1 MTEEDRLRTYLKRVV
16 AEAVDARNR
25 LREME
30 ERHHEPLAV
39 VGTACRY
46 PGGADTPARLWR
58 LVDEGTDAVSEF
70 PVNRG
75 WPTEGLHH
83 PDPDTPGTTYV
94 QQGGFLHDADL
105 FDPGFFGM
113 SPREALATDP
123 QQRLLLE
130 IAWEAFERARIAP
143 DTLRSSRTGVFTGV
157 MYNDYGARPHLPLD
171 DFEGYLFSGSAAG
184 VASGRLAYTFGLEGP
199 AVTVD
204 TACSSSLVA
213 LHLAAASLRRGE
225 CDLALAGGVT
235 VMSTPTTF
243 VGFSRQRGL
252 ARDGRCKSFGADAD
266 GTGWSEGAGL
276 LLVERLSDAVRLRHR
291 VLAVIKGSAV
301 NQDGASNG
309 LTAPN
314 GPSQERVIHDAL
326 ADARLRPADIDAVEA
341 HGTGTPLGD
350 PVEARALLRTYGQ
363 DRPADRPLRLG
374 SLKSNIGH
382 AQAAAGIGGVI
393 KMIEAIRHGKLPRTL
408 YADRPTPEVDWD
420 SGAVT
425 LLTEACDWPD
435 TGQPRRAAVSSF
447 GLGGTNAHVIVEQA
461 PEAAAEPGPTERPDG
476 PELPAVPWTLSA
488 GSAEALREQARN
500 LAELAAGPAAPA
512 VLDVAF
518 SLADTRAPM
527 EHRAVVVG
535 SAPHDFRRGLAEVA
549 DGAGGTRAARA
560 PVAFAFTG
568 GPAPRAAAARALR
581 DVFPAFAAAFDAAT
595 AALDRQLRRTAA
607 VPDRDHDGG
616 GHRDSDGHRDDSGY
630 RDGGG
635 EMCFAVE
642 IALFRL
648 YESWGVRPE
657 AVVGHAAG
665 EPAAGYVTGLLSLS
679 DAAALAVA
687 RARLPRLAG
696 GGEAASDDFRRS
708 VAGLSFASATLPLI
722 RLTTD
727 PAPPERA
734 WTSPGYWTDRAG
746 LPGRPPDPSADLA
759 PARIATLLGLGAD
772 GLLPTTAEDGGA
784 VAVTLVREGVP
795 AAHSVVE
802 ALGRLYLRG
811 VDPDWRALFAGTG
824 ARHVDLPT
832 YPFRRTRYWLDAE
845 DPGGPGPGRSGAPGQ
860 QTAPAPTVEPEEP
873 VEPLAGRLTGL
884 GPAQRHA
891 LVLDLVRA
899 EARAVLK
906 VADGDGVEP
915 HRPFRDM
922 GFDSLTAVELRTRMS
937 AATGLRLPV
946 TIVFSHPTPDDL
958 ADHLLTELTELA
970 AGADLTAGADL
981 AAGADLGAGAAGAE
995 SAESTGRAGP
1005 SGSTAACSETSS
1017 ATADLPT
1024 PARTSATADISG
1036 TPPLAAELDRL
1047 EQALAALPTH
1057 GDRAAGA
1064 EAAARL
1070 RSLLAHPPAAR
1081 QEATGDVLA
1090 DMTTVI
1096 ESTSTAELLAH
1107 IDRQLGNPAT

>member
-1 MTEEDRLRTYLKRVV
+1 MTEEERLRTYLKRVV

-39 VGTACRY
+39 VGIACRY

-58 LVDEGTDAVSEF
+58 LVAEGADAVSEF

-75 WPTEGLHH
+75 WPTDGLHH
-83 PDPDTPGTTYV
+83 PDPDRPGTTYV

-143 DTLRSSRTGVFTGV
+143 DTLRGSRTGVFTGV
-157 MYNDYGARPHLPLD
+157 MYNDYGARPNLPLD

-235 VMSTPTTF
+235 VMSTPATF

-276 LLVERLSDAVRLRHR
+276 LLLERLSDAVRLHHP

-314 GPSQERVIHDAL
+314 GPAQERVIRDAL

-382 AQAAAGIGGVI
+382 AQAAAGVGGVI
-393 KMIEAIRHGKLPRTL
+393 KMIEAIRHGRLPRTL
-408 YADRPTPEVDWD
+408 YAERPTREVDWD

-435 TGQPRRAAVSSF
+435 TGRPRRAAVSSF

-461 PEAAAEPGPTERPDG
+461 PETAEVPAPTGGAAGPR
-476 PELPAVPWTLSA
+476 LPALPWIVSA
-488 GSAEALREQARN
+488 RSAEALREQARN
-500 LAELAAGPAAPA
+500 LTELAADPAAPDPA
-512 VLDVAF
+512 DVAF
-518 SLADTRAPM
+518 SLADTRALM
-527 EHRAVVVG
+527 EYRAVVVG
-535 SAPHDFRRGLAEVA
+535 SGPQDFRRGLADVA
-549 DGAGGTRAARA
+549 EGGGGSRVTPG
-560 PVAFAFTG
+560 PVAYAFTG
-568 GPAPRAAAARALR
+568 GPVSRVEAARALR
-581 DVFPAFAAAFDAAT
+581 DAFPVFAAAFDAAS
-595 AALDRQLRRTAA
+595 AELDRHRSAA
-607 VPDRDHDGG
+607 AHTVADRAPD
-616 GHRDSDGHRDDSGY
+616 
-630 RDGGG
+630 G
-635 EMCFAVE
+635 EGEGEEAHFAVE
-642 IALFRL
+642 IGLFRL
-648 YESWGVRPE
+648 FEAWGVRPE

-665 EPAAGYVTGLLSLS
+665 EPAAGYATGLLSLS
-679 DAAALAVA
+679 DAAALTVA
-687 RARLPRLAG
+687 RARLLRHADT
-696 GGEAASDDFRRS
+696 GEAAAADFRRA
-708 VAGLSFASATLPLI
+708 VAGLVIAPSALPLI
-722 RLTTD
+722 RVPDDAT
-727 PAPPERA
+727 PPERA
-734 WTSPGYWTDRAG
+734 WTSPEYWIDRA
-746 LPGRPPDPSADLA
+746 RQPDGPSGTARALE
-759 PARIATLLGLGAD
+759 PARIATILGLGAD
-772 GLLPTTAEDGGA
+772 GLLPETAQDDA
-784 VAVTLVREGVP
+784 TAAVTPVRTGAP
-795 AAHSVVE
+795 AAHTVVD

-811 VDPDWRALFAGTG
+811 ADPDWRALFADTG

-832 YPFRRTRYWLDAE
+832 YPFRRARFWLEAE
-845 DPGGPGPGRSGAPGQ
+845 EPADSATSPSAAPAGQDDPPA
-860 QTAPAPTVEPEEP
+860 APAPA

-884 GPAQRHA
+884 SPARRRA
-891 LVLDLVRA
+891 VVLDLVCA
-899 EARAVLK
+899 EAKAVLK
-906 VADGDGVEP
+906 AADGDVVEP
-915 HRPFRDM
+915 RRPFRDM

-937 AATGLRLPV
+937 AACGLRLPV
-946 TIVFSHPTPDDL
+946 TIVFSHPTPGDL
-958 ADHLLTELTELA
+958 ADYLLTRLA
-970 AGADLTAGADL
+970 VPD
-981 AAGADLGAGAAGAE
+981 GAGPD
-995 SAESTGRAGP
+995 AGP
-1005 SGSTAACSETSS
+1005 EAPSS
-1017 ATADLPT
+1017 PT
-1024 PARTSATADISG
+1024 GDDPGA
-1036 TPPLAAELDRL
+1036 PLLAAELDRL
-1047 EQALAALPTH
+1047 ERALAALPAH
-1057 GDRAAGA
+1057 SDRAAGA

-1070 RSLLAHPPAAR
+1070 RGLLGSPPAAR
-1081 QEATGDVLA
+1081 REPSPAVLA

-1107 IDRQLGNPAT
+1107 IDSELGNTTT

>member
-1 MTEEDRLRTYLKRVV
+1 MSSESEMHVTEEDRLRTYLKRVV

-30 ERHHEPLAV
+30 ERQHEPVAV

-58 LVDEGTDAVSEF
+58 LVAEGTDAVSEF

-75 WPTEGLHH
+75 WPVEGLHH
-83 PDPDTPGTTYV
+83 PDPDRPGTTYV

-157 MYNDYGARPHLPLD
+157 MYNDYGARPNLPLD

-184 VASGRLAYTFGLEGP
+184 VASGRLSYTFGLEGP

-213 LHLAAASLRRGE
+213 LHLAATSLRRGE

-235 VMSTPTTF
+235 VMSTPATF

-252 ARDGRCKSFGADAD
+252 APDGRCKSFGAGAD

-276 LLVERLSDAVRLRHR
+276 LLLERLSDAVRLGHP

-382 AQAAAGIGGVI
+382 AQAAAGVGGVI
-393 KMIEAIRHGKLPRTL
+393 KMIEAIRHGRLPRTL
-408 YADRPTPEVDWD
+408 HAERPTSEVDWD

-435 TGQPRRAAVSSF
+435 TGRPRRAAVSSF

-461 PEAAAEPGPTERPDG
+461 PEAAAGPWPTAGPDG
-476 PELPAVPWTLSA
+476 PGLPVVPWIVSA
-488 GSAEALREQARN
+488 RSAEALREQARN
-500 LAELAAGPAAPA
+500 LAELAADPAAPEP
-512 VLDVAF
+512 VDVAF

-535 SAPHDFRRGLAEVA
+535 AGPPDFRRGMAEVA
-549 DGAGGTRAARA
+549 DGEGCSRPARG
-560 PVAFAFTG
+560 PVAYAFTG
-568 GPAPRAAAARALR
+568 GPAPRADAVRALR
-581 DVFPAFAAAFDAAT
+581 DVFPVFAAAFDAA
-595 AALDRQLRRTAA
+595 AAELDRHRPRAAHPATA
-607 VPDRDHDGG
+607 PGEDRD
-616 GHRDSDGHRDDSGY
+616 GY
-630 RDGGG
+630 G
-635 EMCFAVE
+635 EEAHFATE
-642 IALFRL
+642 IGLFRL
-648 YESWGVRPE
+648 FEAWGVRPE

-665 EPAAGYVTGLLSLS
+665 EPAAGYATGLLSLP
-679 DAAALAVA
+679 DAAALTAA
-687 RARLPRLAG
+687 RGRLLRLADP
-696 GGEAASDDFRRS
+696 GEAEWDDFRRS
-708 VAGLSFASATLPLI
+708 VAGLSFAPSALPLI
-722 RLTTD
+722 RVTED
-727 PAPPERA
+727 APPPARA
-734 WTSPGYWTDRAG
+734 WTSPEYWIDRARRS
-746 LPGRPPDPSADLA
+746 GRPSDTARALE

-772 GLLPTTAEDGGA
+772 GLLPETDGDGGT
-784 VAVTLVREGVP
+784 VAVTLVRTGVP
-795 AAHSVVE
+795 AAHAVVE

-832 YPFRRTRYWLDAE
+832 YPFRRARFWLDAE
-845 DPGGPGPGRSGAPGQ
+845 EPAGAATPGGADDDAQ
-860 QTAPAPTVEPEEP
+860 AAPAPA
-873 VEPLAGRLTGL
+873 VEPLAGRLAGL
-884 GPAQRHA
+884 TPAQRRA
-891 LVLDLVRA
+891 LVLDLVCT
-899 EARAVLK
+899 EAKAVLK
-906 VADGDGVEP
+906 AVDGDVVEP

-937 AATGLRLPV
+937 AACGLRLPV
-946 TIVFSHPTPDDL
+946 TIVFSHPTPGDL
-958 ADHLLTELTELA
+958 ADFLLTELTRPDRA
-970 AGADLTAGADL
+970 ATGAGPDAGSAPGPEAGPGADPEA
-981 AAGADLGAGAAGAE
+981 
-995 SAESTGRAGP
+995 S
-1005 SGSTAACSETSS
+1005 
-1017 ATADLPT
+1017 
-1024 PARTSATADISG
+1024 SG
-1036 TPPLAAELDRL
+1036 TGDAPGAPLLAAELDRL
-1047 EQALAALPTH
+1047 ERAFAALPAH
-1057 GDRAAGA
+1057 SDRPARA
-1064 EAAARL
+1064 EVAARL
-1070 RSLLAHPPAAR
+1070 RGLLASPPAAR
-1081 QEATGDVLA
+1081 QETAPAALAAPAVLA
-1090 DMTTVI
+1090 DVTAVI
-1096 ESTSTAELLAH
+1096 ESTSTAEILAH
-1107 IDRQLGNPAT
+1107 IDRELGTTTA